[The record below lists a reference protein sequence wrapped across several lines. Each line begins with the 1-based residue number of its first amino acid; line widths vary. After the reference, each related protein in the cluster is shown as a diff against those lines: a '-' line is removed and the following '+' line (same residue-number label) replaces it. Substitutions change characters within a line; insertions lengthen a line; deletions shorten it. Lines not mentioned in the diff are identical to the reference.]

1 MLISGGEAIDVPV
14 RPYYGQQFMVKV
26 DMTVEQY
33 LETLCR
39 EGVTH
44 HSILT
49 YGDIRKQ
56 LQKIATLLD
65 IKQFLL

>member
-1 MLISGGEAIDVPV
+1 
-14 RPYYGQQFMVKV
+14 MVKV
-26 DMTVEQY
+26 DIPMEQY

-39 EGVTH
+39 EGITQ

-49 YGDIRKQ
+49 YGDLRKQ

-65 IKQFLL
+65 IR